1 MYRFTYQILL
11 RWLTFYYMITTISLI
26 RINRRN
32 FPFQN
37 LSLDFEE
44 IFRSN
49 LETLFSHSWDTKK
62 QFGTNEKLSWGC
74 KVGQIRF

>member
-11 RWLTFYYMITTISLI
+11 RLLTFYYMITTISLV

-32 FPFQN
+32 FTFQN
-37 LSLDFEE
+37 LSFDFEE

-49 LETLFSHSWDTKK
+49 LHVHDCLVRDRTSEFEL
-62 QFGTNEKLSWGC
+62 
-74 KVGQIRF
+74 